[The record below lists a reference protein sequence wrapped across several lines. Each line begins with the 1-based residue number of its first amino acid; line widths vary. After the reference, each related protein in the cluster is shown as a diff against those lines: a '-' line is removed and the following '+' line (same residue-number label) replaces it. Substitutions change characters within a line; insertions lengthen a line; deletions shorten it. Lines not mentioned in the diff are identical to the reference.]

1 MLWLVAALWV
11 PVLVALL
18 LGVLAGWWFWARP
31 LDRAAREQAA
41 GELAAGERD
50 GAGGR

>member
-31 LDRAAREQAA
+31 LQRAA
-41 GELAAGERD
+41 GERAARD

>member
-31 LDRAAREQAA
+31 LQRA
-41 GELAAGERD
+41 ERD

>member
-31 LDRAAREQAA
+31 LQRATRERAA
-41 GELAAGERD
+41 RD